1 MCLKQIVTQCLWRLA
16 HVALTVAVALR
27 SCAAWLMH
35 KLSLTK
41 ETVVC
46 DARPLAALP
55 QRPQAIAF
63 LLDRDTAMYS
73 RPEHTV
79 RRAATL
85 ALYAAAS
92 GVPYITLYD
101 PHGVVRASPE
111 LLCTLLASEA
121 RRLRLYSSS
130 GHTADDECVLI
141 VDTPPSSETGGND
154 STERRVSFRFATPP
168 PSSSS
173 SSPLQSSDS
182 GVFHVRLCC
191 AEDGRQDIVGIAHR
205 AAVAAQRGED
215 VALDEESISRSL
227 RGLQSL
233 FSVHFTFPHS
243 RGCFCCFPASFGFP
257 DPDMAVVFG
266 WSTVMSGFQP
276 WQTRLT
282 EFLFVLIS
290 SQNFHPLHHHL
301 HIHGMMKNNSFVGD
315 VRYFGWTDFAAT
327 YEKYSHRNKR
337 FGK

>member
-1 MCLKQIVTQCLWRLA
+1 MCLKKLVTQCLWRLA

-35 KLSLTK
+35 KLAFTK

-85 ALYAAAS
+85 ALYAAAC

-101 PHGVVRASPE
+101 PHGVVRASPD

-141 VDTPPSSETGGND
+141 VDTPPSTDSDSE
-154 STERRVSFRFATPP
+154 STVRRVPFRFTTPP
-168 PSSSS
+168 QSSSS
-173 SSPLQSSDS
+173 SSSSDS

-205 AAVAAQRGED
+205 AAVAAQRGES
-215 VALDEESISRSL
+215 VPLDEDSISRSL
-227 RGLQSL
+227 RGLYLRFHKSAHIL
-233 FSVHFTFPHS
+233 VHD
-243 RGCFCCFPASFGFP
+243 CCCCAASFGFP

-282 EFLFVLIS
+282 EFLFVLVS
-290 SQNFHPLHHHL
+290 MLFPLP
-301 HIHGMMKNNSFVGD
+301 
-315 VRYFGWTDFAAT
+315 
-327 YEKYSHRNKR
+327 R
-337 FGK
+337 FEHSRCDE

>member
-1 MCLKQIVTQCLWRLA
+1 MFLKNLVTQCLWRLA
-16 HVALTVAVALR
+16 HVALSVAVALR

-35 KLSLTK
+35 KLAFTK

-46 DARPLAALP
+46 DARSLAALP

-85 ALYAAAS
+85 ALYAAAC
-92 GVPYITLYD
+92 GVHYITLYD
-101 PHGVVRASPE
+101 PHGVVRASPD

-130 GHTADDECVLI
+130 GHTADDECALV
-141 VDTPPSSETGGND
+141 VDTPSSTGTD
-154 STERRVSFRFATPP
+154 SVRRISFRFATPP
-168 PSSSS
+168 SSSS
-173 SSPLQSSDS
+173 SQPSSSDS

-205 AAVAAQRGED
+205 AAVAAQRGET
-215 VALDEESISRSL
+215 VALDEDSISRSL
-227 RGLQSL
+227 RGSSPLFLRNSL
-233 FSVHFTFPHS
+233 RASCVVIPHLV
-243 RGCFCCFPASFGFP
+243 CCSPASFGFP

-282 EFLFVLIS
+282 EFLFVFFFFFSFPPHCPCMYPITAC
-290 SQNFHPLHHHL
+290 Q
-301 HIHGMMKNNSFVGD
+301 MKQLCW
-315 VRYFGWTDFAAT
+315 RYQIL
-327 YEKYSHRNKR
+327 
-337 FGK
+337 